1 MRRTILT
8 VMALSFMVVAYG
20 STALGADSATKQGQI
35 RFVRV
40 NPCVVAVAFKGFEPG
55 TMGRLEVQMNGTVY
69 RTQFQVP
76 AQSGGRAWNLHD
88 ILGDPHPPTIVQFR
102 VEAGGATLAGR
113 LNCDCG
119 PGGGGGGGGGGGSG
133 GNGGNGGTG
142 ATTASAASAVTSQPG
157 FAG

>member
-1 MRRTILT
+1 MRRTVLT
-8 VMALSFMVVAYG
+8 IMALAFMVVAYG
-20 STALGADSATKQGQI
+20 STALGADSATEQGQI

-40 NPCVVAVAFKGFEPG
+40 NPCVVAFAFKGFEPG

-69 RTQFQVP
+69 RTQFPVP
-76 AQSGGRAWNLHD
+76 APSGGRAWNLHD

-102 VEAGGATLAGR
+102 VEAGGVTLAGR

-119 PGGGGGGGGGGGSG
+119 PGGGGSGGGS
-133 GNGGNGGTG
+133 GGNGGTG